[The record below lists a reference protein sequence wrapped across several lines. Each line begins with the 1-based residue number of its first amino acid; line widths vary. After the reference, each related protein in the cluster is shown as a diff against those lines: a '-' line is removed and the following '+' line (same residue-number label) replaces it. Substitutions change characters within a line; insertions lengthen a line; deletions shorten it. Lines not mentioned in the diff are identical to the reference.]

1 MADKENILVVDDEPS
16 IRKYL
21 QTLLEVDGYGVE
33 AVSSGKEALERIGT
47 GERPDYIVL
56 DVLMPEMDGLE
67 TLRQLMQIDRTL
79 NVIMLSCSNEVTT
92 VVEAIRIGALDYLTK
107 PFEKPELDAA
117 FLKCRQKKELRSE
130 NKSLRE
136 YCEAL
141 TEDLSFLAASPQM
154 LKIRQQVLQIAP
166 VDVPVFISGESGVG
180 KEVIAR
186 MIHLRSTRRVQ
197 PFIKVNCAALPGEL
211 LESELFG
218 YEQGAFTGAV
228 RAKPGKFEL
237 ANKGTIFLDEIAEM
251 SPHLQAKL
259 LHVLQDGQ
267 FSRLGA
273 RAVVNVDVRVLAA
286 TNVDVKDAMRSGRFR
301 EDLYYRLNVL
311 SIHIPPLRERT
322 TEIPLLFRH
331 FLAKYSEK
339 YAKPAFARSGAALP
353 VARQFARTRELR
365 EALRDFGR
373 RRRQFP
379 RTPGNDRPA
388 TSHRSARRN
397 SSAKGTGTEGPGSRI
412 ERRSGDGSHRRRTRE
427 NELVPQRRGAHV
439 GYQLQ
444 GAAVQ
449 NAAIQSRFWTWRA
462 FGGGESCA
470 RSSRKGSDGERIG
483 SERFSSCDSRIVV
496 PSTQI
501 DEINKRLPS
510 PG

>member
-1 MADKENILVVDDEPS
+1 MSAKEVKEKILVIDDEPS

-21 QTLLEVDGYGVE
+21 QTLLEVDGFEVE
-33 AVSSGKEALERIGT
+33 AVSSGKEGIEKITA
-47 GERPDYIVL
+47 GERPDFIIL
-56 DVLMPEMDGLE
+56 DVLMPELSGID
-67 TLRQLMQIDRTL
+67 TLKELMQIDRSL
-79 NVIMLSCSNEVTT
+79 NVIMLSCSNEVGT
-92 VVEAIRIGALDYLTK
+92 VVEAIRIGAHDYLTK
-107 PFEKPELDAA
+107 PFEKTELDAA
-117 FLKCRQKKELRSE
+117 MLKSRQKKQLVTE
-130 NKSLRE
+130 NLALRE

-267 FSRLGA
+267 YSRLGA

-286 TNVDVKDAMRSGRFR
+286 TNMEVKEAMRTGRFR

-311 SIHIPPLRERT
+311 SIHIPPLRVRT
-322 TEIPLLFRH
+322 AEIPLLFRH
-331 FLAKYSEK
+331 FLVKYTEK
-339 YAKPAFARSGAALP
+339 YQKAAPDPSKHLLEAALRYPWPGNLRELENFVKRYVILEDDEGSFRELLEMTGQHQRVAPREEVPAPREQGLKALVRGLKDEAEMEAIADALEKTNWCRKDPAQMLGISYKALLYKMRQFNLDSGRGARSAPAKAPARKKGPPAKEAA
-353 VARQFARTRELR
+353 T
-365 EALRDFGR
+365 EAATE
-373 RRRQFP
+373 QA
-379 RTPGNDRPA
+379 PA
-388 TSHRSARRN
+388 APAIR
-397 SSAKGTGTEGPGSRI
+397 GS
-412 ERRSGDGSHRRRTRE
+412 
-427 NELVPQRRGAHV
+427 
-439 GYQLQ
+439 
-444 GAAVQ
+444 
-449 NAAIQSRFWTWRA
+449 
-462 FGGGESCA
+462 
-470 RSSRKGSDGERIG
+470 
-483 SERFSSCDSRIVV
+483 
-496 PSTQI
+496 
-501 DEINKRLPS
+501 
-510 PG
+510 